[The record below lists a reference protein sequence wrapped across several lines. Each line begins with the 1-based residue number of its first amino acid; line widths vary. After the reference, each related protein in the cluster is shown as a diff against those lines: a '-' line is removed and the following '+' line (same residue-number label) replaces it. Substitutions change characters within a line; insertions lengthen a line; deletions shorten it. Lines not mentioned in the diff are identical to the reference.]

1 MIIIL
6 SLFLFSYGFPWP
18 NADHQ
23 SLEVYIV
30 LSEPVYRERCHPCR
44 LHFINWYRPPGL
56 VAVCTQ
62 ARLWLHLNGY
72 FQESEPLQSK
82 MNKPNIS
89 KQYQLMDLVSFSPW
103 VTSTHHSGCFSS
115 VSYSWIVFEGIL
127 IIDYHHYMIYLLRK
141 FVWKNHSKFCL
152 LIVQNCV
159 LKL

>member
-1 MIIIL
+1 MDIFRSLNLSRARWTESSIL
-6 SLFLFSYGFPWP
+6 KSVGPAGGYVF
-18 NADHQ
+18 
-23 SLEVYIV
+23 VYH
-30 LSEPVYRERCHPCR
+30 RGAPC
-44 LHFINWYRPPGL
+44 
-56 VAVCTQ
+56 VCTYHYHGREKKVPAECQ
-62 ARLWLHLNGY
+62 LLAALIFLWCH
-72 FQESEPLQSK
+72 
-82 MNKPNIS
+82 KPNIS
-89 KQYQLMDLVSFSPW
+89 KQYQLMDLLSFYSW